1 MTAIAFVIVALVG
14 AAPAQQAKPTDA
26 GDAWRIVRSAQAAVE
41 TGTEARYEREWTA
54 AVSKNPSDRRALLAF
69 AALAQQRYQYERAD
83 SLYDRIIRLQ
93 PAGSQ
98 YTAAAHVSMALWR
111 AIGSDVVRADSLFM
125 QARAEDLRAGDWHIA
140 FQALVNVGKLRSR
153 RAGPKVGLELL
164 REARS
169 ISTNP
174 IPDERAQLLCT
185 EGLFMEQAGDT
196 TGRSRLADGIRVARN
211 GNAFRELGICDVGLA
226 TVLERSGSFY
236 EAERAAAEAV
246 QIFERIHFPYGAGS
260 ASQWLGYARLTRGY
274 FVTARADLERAVRD
288 ARLARFTQ
296 TEAWA
301 RTDLADLYFALGDAE
316 SARVQAERASALH
329 SSYGDLWGLAVDVQ
343 FEGFVAESRGS
354 FDEACA
360 KYMQSVAAFGRAG
373 LTFNAVGSLKLLAIA
388 QMRAG
393 RLDSAQRALDE
404 GTRLA
409 RASANSGWQVE
420 LPVYRARLAM
430 LRGDLLTADSLL
442 AVARPNFNWRSG
454 DQVNLQTMPFAAL
467 EAQLALREHRVA
479 TADSAVGYL
488 SAAIALRRRVMS
500 NDDLRAGLAQLRGDW
515 GGLSDAYPEL
525 VAGLVDG
532 GRLPSAFRFIES
544 VRAREVADVT
554 LRTLGRMS
562 DSAAALAGFRR
573 MAGSEATVGID
584 EVRRRLS
591 TDEALVEFTLGEA
604 GAPTT
609 AIIITNDTA
618 MAVSL
623 ADRKTV
629 APLIDRYLRVA
640 STGVEPVALSR
651 QLGAALLQPIVRA
664 LPSRVGRLSISPDG
678 DLYRVPFDGLRLA
691 DDHFAVERYAISIV
705 PSATVGMA
713 LRGVRTPA
721 TATRLLAIGDPAFAR
736 ERDGGATFARVELR
750 ADAPTADSAARFRE
764 VSLARLPRSAD
775 EANRVGRYGV
785 RSVVLT
791 RANASEAAVRSL
803 DWRDVA
809 VAHFA
814 THALV
819 DGEGQARTALALAP
833 SAGDD
838 GFLTPAEVATL
849 RFNGALVVLSAC
861 ETLGGQ
867 ILGGEGLR
875 GLVGPMFEAGA
886 RTVVVTH
893 WSIGDRTVLPF
904 VDRFYANMAAGRSVG
919 DALRQT
925 KLAAI
930 RDGARI
936 SDWAAFTVIGDASMT
951 PPLRRANLPPLAW
964 LRDAAQTTRDT
975 SGGKGTP

>member
-1 MTAIAFVIVALVG
+1 MTAIAFAIVALVG
-14 AAPAQQAKPTDA
+14 ATQQVKPTDA
-26 GDAWRIVRSAQAAVE
+26 GDAWRLVRSAQAAVE
-41 TGTEARYEREWTA
+41 TATEARYEREWTA
-54 AVSKNPSDRRALLAF
+54 AVSRNPNDRRALLAL

-111 AIGSDVVRADSLFM
+111 AIGSDAVRADSLFV
-125 QARAEDLRAGDWHIA
+125 QARAEDLAAGDWHIA

-169 ISTNP
+169 IATNP
-174 IPDERAQLLCT
+174 TPDESAELLCA
-185 EGLFMEQAGDT
+185 EGLLTEQAGDT
-196 TGRSRLADGIRVARN
+196 TGRVRLAEGIRVARKA
-211 GNAFRELGICDVGLA
+211 GGKALRELGICDVGSA
-226 TVLERSGSFY
+226 TLLERSGSFY

-246 QIFERIHFPYGAGS
+246 QVFEQIHFAYGAAS
-260 ASQWLGYARLTRGY
+260 ASQWLGYSRLTRGY
-274 FVTARADLERAVRD
+274 FVRARADLERAVRD

-301 RTDLADLYFALGDAE
+301 RTDLADLYFALGDPE
-316 SARVQAERASALH
+316 SARAQAERASALH
-329 SSYGDLWGLAVDVQ
+329 SSYGDLWGFAVDLQ

-360 KYMQSVAAFGRAG
+360 KYTQSVAAFARAG

-420 LPVYRARLAM
+420 LPVHLARLAM
-430 LRGDLLTADSLL
+430 LRGDLQTADSLV
-442 AVARPNFNWRSG
+442 AVARPHFAWRAG
-454 DQVNLQTMPFAAL
+454 DQMNLQAMPFAAL

-479 TADSAVGYL
+479 TADSAVAYL

-525 VAGLVDG
+525 VAGLVGG

-573 MAGSEATVGID
+573 MAGSDATIGID

-591 TDEALVEFTLGEA
+591 ADEALIELTLGEA

-609 AIIITNDTA
+609 AIVVTSDTTF
-618 MAVSL
+618 AVSL
-623 ADRKTV
+623 VDRRTV

-664 LPSRVGRLSISPDG
+664 LPPRVMRLSISPDG
-678 DLYRVPFDGLRLA
+678 DLYRIPFDGLRLA

-713 LRGVRTPA
+713 LRGVRAPA

-736 ERDGGATFARVELR
+736 ERDAGGALARVELR
-750 ADAPTADSAARFRE
+750 ADAPPADSSARFRD

-785 RSVVLT
+785 KSVVLT
-791 RANASEAAVRSL
+791 RAGASEAALRSL

-809 VAHFA
+809 VVHFA

-838 GFLTPAEVATL
+838 GFLTPAEVAAL
-849 RFNGALVVLSAC
+849 RLNGALVVLSAC

-886 RTVVVTH
+886 RAVVVTH

-904 VDRFYANMAAGRSVG
+904 VDRFYANMAAGRTVG

-936 SDWAAFTVIGDASMT
+936 SDWAAFTVIGDASMV